1 VSFPTADLGFALSG
15 GYDPFIENPL
25 SAVANPLRQ
34 NESEEGEN
42 RQSGTVNKENRMNN
56 HEMKNSSLQ
65 WMVNGN
71 TFQMC
76 GQTVKRLPAAAYS
89 CTTDC
94 YGKPHFQ
101 LRTLHVDDLVD
112 FPGSLPAKV
121 LQEIE
126 KFWKLGDRFRQY
138 GFLHRRGYLFYGK
151 QGCGKSSLIHLI
163 IARIIAAGNVAFFC
177 DQPYTFIEC
186 LEQFRS
192 VEPDRPMV
200 CIFEDVD
207 AIIKQFGDSALLQ
220 WLDGNHQVDKAIN
233 IATTNYP
240 ETLDRRII
248 ARPRR
253 FDRILKIGTP
263 DACLREAY
271 FGRKLPS
278 LSTPELA
285 RWVEVSD
292 GLPFAALA
300 ELIISVC
307 CLGNDLD
314 KSAALLKEL
323 DAHNPSSQE
332 EDGPEL
338 GEDNEPLPIASLA
351 GRDEIPF

>member
-1 VSFPTADLGFALSG
+1 
-15 GYDPFIENPL
+15 
-25 SAVANPLRQ
+25 
-34 NESEEGEN
+34 
-42 RQSGTVNKENRMNN
+42 MNN
-56 HEMKNSSLQ
+56 IEQKSNALQ
-65 WMVNGN
+65 WMVHGD

-76 GQTVKRLPAAAYS
+76 GRTVKRLPSAAYS

-94 YGKPHFQ
+94 YGKAVFQ

-112 FPGSLPAKV
+112 FAGSLPARV

-126 KFWKLGDRFRQY
+126 KFWKLGERFRQH

-163 IARIIAAGNVAFFC
+163 IDRVIAAGNVAFFC
-177 DQPYTFIEC
+177 DQPYAFVAC
-186 LEQFRS
+186 MEQFRA
-192 VEPDRPMV
+192 VEPDRPMI
-200 CIFEDVD
+200 CIFEDID
-207 AIIKQFGDSALLQ
+207 AIIKHYGDSHLLQ

-263 DACLREAY
+263 DARLRQGY
-271 FGRKLPS
+271 FARKLPS
-278 LSTPELA
+278 LSAEELS
-285 RWVEVSD
+285 RWVEVSE

-307 CLGNDLD
+307 CLGNHLD
-314 KSAALLKEL
+314 RSAALLKEL

-332 EDGPEL
+332 DEGG
-338 GEDNEPLPIASLA
+338 GEAAEESEPLPIGSLA
-351 GRDEIPF
+351 GKEDEIPF